1 MILAFQRCVFFPM
14 NIFKNSKH
22 SANVQMFLC
31 SMCNRLKNEYK
42 LYYMIVNIK
51 KCILFFKKIMKC
63 LNKITILLLF
73 KSKIGY
79 QQINSQQMLL

>member
-1 MILAFQRCVFFPM
+1 
-14 NIFKNSKH
+14 
-22 SANVQMFLC
+22 
-31 SMCNRLKNEYK
+31 
-42 LYYMIVNIK
+42 MIVNIK

-79 QQINSQQMLL
+79 QKINSQQMLL